1 MVKRTIKEKEI
12 IDHLQEEG
20 FKKIREAEKNLKWY
34 KKASERPSCFK
45 AIPRERTKK

>member
-20 FKKIREAEKNLKWY
+20 FKKIREAEKK
-34 KKASERPSCFK
+34 S
-45 AIPRERTKK
+45 